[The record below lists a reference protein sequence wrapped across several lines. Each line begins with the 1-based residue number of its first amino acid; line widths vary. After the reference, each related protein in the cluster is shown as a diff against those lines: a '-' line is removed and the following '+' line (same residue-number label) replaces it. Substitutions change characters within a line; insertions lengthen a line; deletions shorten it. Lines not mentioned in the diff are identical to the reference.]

1 MPTGR
6 RVGLIILLAGS
17 LVTAM
22 SSTQKTMVA
31 QGSPHYTTNTPYH
44 STISTL
50 WPLLEEDLVII
61 MGCMPTLPAV
71 SIDFSGLSNLT
82 SQVSSLL

>member
-1 MPTGR
+1 
-6 RVGLIILLAGS
+6 
-17 LVTAM
+17 
-22 SSTQKTMVA
+22 MVA

-50 WPLLEEDLVII
+50 WPLLEEDPVII

-71 SIDFSGLSNLT
+71 SMADFSGLSNLT